1 MPSLK
6 ALIAAVALAVALAAG
21 AGESEAQS
29 GYSDAKLAAFI
40 EAAVAVNRLRDH
52 WTPKIGSAQNEA
64 DAEAMMK
71 QANGQMSQAVERT
84 EGITLT
90 EYMEIVEAAERDP
103 ALSDQLNSLYRAKV
117 GE

>member
-1 MPSLK
+1 MSGLRSLV
-6 ALIAAVALAVALAAG
+6 AVAVLAMALAVG
-21 AGESEAQS
+21 SGEPKAQS

-52 WTPKIGSAQNEA
+52 WTPKIGAAQSEA

-71 QANGQMSQAVERT
+71 QANGQMGQAVERT
-84 EGITLT
+84 EGISLS
-90 EYMEIVEAAERDP
+90 EYMEIVEAAERDA
-103 ALSDQLNSLYRAKV
+103 ALSAQLNSLYRAKV